1 MKNINTRFII
11 SNIVSSVIII
21 ISIPLWNNQNKSLF
35 HEKDLMQG
43 IFLLSFFTLGF
54 FLRIKKSREIAR
66 TMPKKELNTIEFRFL
81 TLLFIC
87 GLFPA
92 IPFVFG
98 GVSNIFG
105 GMNESG
111 TTGMIISCS
120 LFSCTVFVLFYENYM
135 VSGAANPKPA
145 KQTKWLDPVYNLY
158 VGITITLVYDNW
170 VIGPNSK
177 LAWGMES
184 FWSEFIASIF
194 LVIMFMIPIQRLF
207 WHEVFINSLGWKDNL
222 KVSASCL
229 LVLASAI
236 TPLFF
241 L

>member
-1 MKNINTRFII
+1 MKSINARFIV
-11 SNIVSSVIII
+11 SNIVSSVILI

-35 HEKDLMQG
+35 HGTDLMQG

-66 TMPKKELNTIEFRFL
+66 TMPKNNLNTLENGFL
-81 TLLFIC
+81 TLLFVF
-87 GLFPA
+87 GVFPA
-92 IPFVFG
+92 ILFVFG

-105 GMNESG
+105 GINESG
-111 TTGMIISCS
+111 ITGMIISCS

-145 KQTKWLDPVYNLY
+145 KQTKWLDPTYNIY
-158 VGITITLVYDNW
+158 VGITITLAYDNW

-184 FWSEFIASIF
+184 FWFEFIASIL
-194 LVIMFMIPIQRLF
+194 LVIMFMMSVQRLF
-207 WHEVFINSLGWKDNL
+207 WHEVFINSLGWEDNL
-222 KVSASCL
+222 KVIASCI
-229 LVLASAI
+229 LVLVSAI
-236 TPLFF
+236 IPLFF